1 MKIIAFAGSN
11 SSKSINKQLATYAA
25 SLFASSNT
33 EVIDLNDYELP
44 LFSIDREAVLGRPQ
58 LAQDFL
64 KKIGSADLL
73 VVSLAENN
81 GNYSAAF
88 KNIFDWA
95 SRIRND
101 VFQDKPMLL
110 MATSPGRRGG
120 RSVLDIAQNNLP
132 RYGGNIKAE
141 FSLPQ
146 FYENFNSEKGLIS
159 SEECDGELKK
169 IVRTLKTELN
179 APQKH

>member
-11 SSKSINKQLATYAA
+11 SSHSINKKLVTYTA
-25 SLFASSNT
+25 SLFEGDDA
-33 EVIDLNDYELP
+33 EILDLNDYELP
-44 LFSIDREAVLGRPQ
+44 LFSVDREAVLGRPQ

-64 KKIGSADLL
+64 DKIGSADLL
-73 VVSLAENN
+73 ILSLAENN
-81 GNYSAAF
+81 GNYSTAF

-146 FYENFNSEKGLIS
+146 FYEHFDLDKGVIAS
-159 SEECDGELKK
+159 DECNKLL
-169 IVRTLKTELN
+169 RKTIDEVKSAL
-179 APQKH
+179 